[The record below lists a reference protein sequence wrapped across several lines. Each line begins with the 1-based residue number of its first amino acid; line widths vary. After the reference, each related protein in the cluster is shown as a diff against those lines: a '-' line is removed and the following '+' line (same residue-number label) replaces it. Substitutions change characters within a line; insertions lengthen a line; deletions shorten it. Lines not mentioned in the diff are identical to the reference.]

1 MDVNYLAYADAVGRN
16 NANADGLKSLR
27 ETLEKKSDRQQEA
40 TLRGLQIQQ
49 AQLGIDDATAKQGA
63 LAAMGGGKLQDAY
76 KKQMTEEDT
85 QKKLEAKQKGFQ
97 TYLNTIGVLDKM
109 EIDPKTKTAI
119 GKEFLRQNPEYAPMV
134 GNLTFLDSKGVK
146 AAREFKAGELKDPIT
161 NQPLPAGFYETEG
174 MWTGDATQPVKLVSY
189 KLTAPPNVQT
199 FAPGVGIPDGKGGYT
214 TPVPKEDKPEYKFRE
229 RTDGNRTI
237 AEESQDNGR
246 TWKKVSEG
254 PRYKPASAGGGE
266 PVAQTTFV
274 DPESGKPLVF
284 DKSTGSYR
292 VANVEGGVAPKPG
305 AMSPEQATRAQQF
318 ETIVTNIPKIRDMV
332 LDKNGNIISKLDIAN
347 SQIGTWGT
355 KGREIRQAVK
365 RTVEQALRI
374 ATGAAAPDS
383 EVASYTEMY
392 APQVGDTKEMIAEKF
407 RALETFAEGTRA
419 KFNVGRSAQAINRG
433 NGKGKANAQPKQ
445 GQTGKGSSYADLLN
459 KHKR

>member
-16 NANADGLKSLR
+16 NANADGLRQLR
-27 ETLEKKSDRQQEA
+27 EVLERQGEQARLAPQEAQAA
-40 TLRGLQIQQ
+40 TLRDMQIKQ
-49 AQLGIDDATAKQGA
+49 AQMGLDDATAKQGA
-63 LAAMGGGKLQDAY
+63 LSAMGGTLQGGY
-76 KKQMTEEDT
+76 EQQMKQDQA
-85 QKKLEAKQKGFQ
+85 QKQAEAKQKGLE
-97 TYLNTIGVLDKM
+97 TYLNTLKALDSM
-109 EIDPKTKTAI
+109 SNLDPKVKSDI
-119 GKEFLRQNPEYAPMV
+119 GKHFLSQNPEYAPIAA
-134 GNLTFLDSKGVK
+134 NLTFVDSQKVK
-146 AAREFKAGELKDPIT
+146 AARQFGEGELKDPT
-161 NQPLPAGFYETEG
+161 TGQPLPAGYYETEG
-174 MWTGDATQPVKLVSY
+174 EWTGDASQPVKLTSY
-189 KLTAPPNVQT
+189 KL
-199 FAPGVGIPDGKGGYT
+199 
-214 TPVPKEDKPEYKFRE
+214 VPEKVDKPEYKFRE
-229 RTDGNRTI
+229 RTDGNRTV
-237 AEESQDNGR
+237 AEESQDGGR
-246 TWKKVSEG
+246 TWKRVSEG
-254 PRYKPASAGGGE
+254 PRYKPASAAGSE

-274 DPESGKPLVF
+274 DAESGKPLVF
-284 DKSTGSYR
+284 DKNTGSYR

-445 GQTGKGSSYADLLN
+445 GQTKKGGRFTIIEV
-459 KHKR
+459 K